1 MARGR
6 PATPLGT
13 HGKITGPTQLPSGK
27 YRAYTTLRLPNGQS
41 VQVQAT
47 AASKTATLRALEENC
62 QRRLQGS
69 NTTQLSTTSSLV
81 RLLEEWLPRHEV
93 SERTKEIYE
102 QNIRLHITP
111 GIGDVRLNE
120 LTTPLLQLFLEGLT
134 PANAKTARAVLGSA
148 CSLAVRWGLM
158 GHNPVRDTRLSKRKR
173 KPVRV
178 LTDVEMDAYRARLV
192 EWCGGNQYGPKRG
205 EGLVEIMDVVRGTG
219 CRIGEVLALRW
230 QDVDLEAGTIT
241 IAGTIDEG
249 RGRKDMPKTE
259 KSRRTI
265 HAAPIAVEALKRQW
279 GKEYREF
286 LGEPVFPTATGEYR
300 TVRNTETRLR
310 AARGDMKIVPHDF
323 RRTVATRIEAKYGML
338 AASRH
343 LGHESTSV
351 TEQSYLATPELL
363 PDYTEVW

>member
-1 MARGR
+1 M
-6 PATPLGT
+6 TL
-13 HGKITGPTQLPSGK
+13 TQLDNGK
-27 YRAYTTLRLPNGQS
+27 WRADTRLRLPGGKNVRVRATGAS
-41 VQVQAT
+41 RT
-47 AASKTATLRALEENC
+47 AAKRNLEERC
-62 QRRLQGS
+62 QQRLQGS
-69 NTTQLSTTSSLV
+69 DSTEISTTSPLN

-93 SERTKEIYE
+93 SERTKEIYA

-120 LTTPLLQLFLEGLT
+120 LTTPLLQLFLEGLS
-134 PANAKTARAVLGSA
+134 PANAKTARAALGSA

-158 GHNPVRDTRLSKRKR
+158 AHNPVRDTRLARQKR
-173 KPVRV
+173 KPVRA
-178 LTDVEMDAYRARLV
+178 LTDAEMDAYRARLV
-192 EWCGGNQYGPKRG
+192 EWCGGNQHGPKRG

-323 RRTVATRIEAKYGML
+323 RRTVATRIEARYGML

-351 TEQSYLATPELL
+351 TEQVYLAAPAVL
-363 PDYTEVW
+363 PDYTEALEGGRGVQKVSK